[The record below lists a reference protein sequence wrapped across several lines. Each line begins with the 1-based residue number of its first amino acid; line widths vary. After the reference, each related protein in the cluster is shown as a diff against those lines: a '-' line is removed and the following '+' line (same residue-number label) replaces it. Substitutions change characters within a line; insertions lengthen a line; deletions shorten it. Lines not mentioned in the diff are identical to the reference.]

1 MAYASID
8 ELRFVL
14 RIETPTQLQ
23 MEGMQR
29 ALDEA
34 ATEIDWELGYTAE
47 NPAPSPPPALV
58 HGVNIDRAVEHW
70 RQQFSPFG
78 VIGTGGESEPI
89 ITARNSWYRHALKL
103 RPLKN
108 TWGVA

>member
-1 MAYASID
+1 MAYATVD

-34 ATEIDWELGYTAE
+34 ATEIDWELGYTPEA
-47 NPAPSPPPALV
+47 PAPSPR
-58 HGVNIDRAVEHW
+58 I
-70 RQQFSPFG
+70 
-78 VIGTGGESEPI
+78 
-89 ITARNSWYRHALKL
+89 
-103 RPLKN
+103 
-108 TWGVA
+108 